1 MNLNFS
7 FWKNATTKRKRLY
20 SLGFIFIISVIVTL
34 AGSFVPL
41 SSEDAQTLYD
51 EVNKPITENKD
62 IASLSLY
69 IFKNNFPL
77 CLLMFIPLFGAAF
90 GLFTLFSTG
99 IALGAI
105 ASVQGIPAVLTFFFL
120 FITPIFWIEF
130 ISYSLAMT
138 ASIWL
143 FRRLMQK
150 RWLELKWTALS
161 IGATALLLGI
171 GAVLE
176 AWLIIIAGAT
186 GI

>member
-1 MNLNFS
+1 
-7 FWKNATTKRKRLY
+7 
-20 SLGFIFIISVIVTL
+20 
-34 AGSFVPL
+34 
-41 SSEDAQTLYD
+41 
-51 EVNKPITENKD
+51 
-62 IASLSLY
+62 
-69 IFKNNFPL
+69 
-77 CLLMFIPLFGAAF
+77 MFIPLFGAAF